1 MISPYTLTP
10 RLLVLRDLVINLP
23 NYLST
28 ELLIY
33 QAINLSSWQFTIL
46 QSIVSLIENV
56 RPTLRLNKTEN
67 NYAKVTQQSAHE

>member
-1 MISPYTLTP
+1 MISLYTLTP

-33 QAINLSSWQFTIL
+33 QAGNLSSHLFTVF

-56 RPTLRLNKTEN
+56 RPTLRLNKIEN

>member
-1 MISPYTLTP
+1 MISLYTLTP

-28 ELLIY
+28 KLLLY
-33 QAINLSSWQFTIL
+33 QAVNLLSHLFTVF